1 MSPPTR
7 SRSAFLLRLVPT
19 ALAVFYL
26 PLADQ
31 PGNPVDGWAW
41 AFALGAA
48 ALFAFGRRI
57 PLTMVLCLSGLL
69 VITDRIG
76 THADVVVILATFAA
90 LIDLALHR
98 DRRWIAAGVL
108 AAAVGLFVNFVD
120 VPLAPL
126 QPPFFFVVTGVI
138 ASLLGAPILLGLH
151 LKAARLATAEA
162 QQRAVELE
170 QRRESEKAMVRATE
184 RTAIARELHD
194 IVVHHVASIVLRVG
208 VARHLD
214 PDADPETAAA
224 LDDVHATGTAALA
237 DLRRLVAVLRD
248 PATLDEEA
256 HAPLLLDP
264 ADLPDLLHQAV
275 ARSRNAGLSLDASV
289 DPGVAG
295 LDAVRGLALLRVVQ
309 EGLTNVLKH
318 AGPHA
323 SATVTVAATA
333 DGAVRIDIFDDGTA
347 AKRHPPTGGH
357 GLLGLRERIH
367 LLGGEFEA
375 GPGLGLAGWRIQAV
389 LPVTAMAAGPA

>member
-1 MSPPTR
+1 MPPPTAP
-7 SRSAFLLRLVPT
+7 SRRGLWLRLVPT
-19 ALAVFYL
+19 ALAVSYL

-41 AFALGAA
+41 AFGLGAA

-57 PLTMVLCLSGLL
+57 PLTMVLCLASLL
-69 VITDRIG
+69 VVCDRIG
-76 THADVVVILATFAA
+76 THADVVVILATFGA
-90 LIDLALHR
+90 LIDLALRR
-98 DRRWIAAGVL
+98 DRRWIAVGAIAAG
-108 AAAVGLFVNFVD
+108 VGLFVSFVD

-138 ASLLGAPILLGLH
+138 ASLIGAPILLGLH

-162 QQRAVELE
+162 QQRAIELE
-170 QRRESEKAMVRATE
+170 QRQESEKAMVRATE

-214 PDADPETAAA
+214 PRADPETAAA

-256 HAPLLLDP
+256 HAPLLDP
-264 ADLPDLLHQAV
+264 GDLPDLLHQAV

-289 DPGVAG
+289 DPTVAR

-318 AGPHA
+318 AGPR
-323 SATVTVAATA
+323 ATAMVTVSATA
-333 DGAVRIDIFDDGTA
+333 DGAVRIDIADDGHPA
-347 AKRHPPTGGH
+347 AARPASGGH
-357 GLLGLRERIH
+357 GLLGLRERID
-367 LLGGEFEA
+367 LLGGQFDA
-375 GPGLGLAGWRIQAV
+375 GPAASGWRVQAV
-389 LPVTAMAAGPA
+389 LPAPTTGSA